1 MSSFSLENA
10 YSVPHSIART
20 RIHTYTHA
28 HAHFFKVE
36 LEGLLELVACDCV
49 LMRER
54 LDGGDKPAS
63 LLRGPW

>member
-1 MSSFSLENA
+1 M
-10 YSVPHSIART
+10 YM
-20 RIHTYTHA
+20 HA
-28 HAHFFKVE
+28 HAQFFKVE